1 MLKEEQGN
9 HGNEVKEKRAIID
22 QQEKRL
28 KKAD

>member
-9 HGNEVKEKRAIID
+9 HGDEVKEKRTIID